1 MTSSPTG
8 RSSRPGMLHRLA
20 AGVAHALVTLISL
33 PFLLLMLPLFLPVI
47 VLDWLTGLIRGD
59 ARGTFPTW
67 RDDLEPE
74 LPHDAS
80 PEDERRALRET
91 RANMAAQILELARS
105 GAGSDA
111 GGPGVSADV
120 DLVLPPVTDAGHPVI
135 LRIDDP
141 DDCYI
146 TVICP
151 GGTGDWCFAAY
162 DDPDPD
168 GRILALAAATLR
180 GEVERRRIGR
190 RDHTLAYVPGSQA
203 WLDIDARVLQPTW

>member
-47 VLDWLTGLIRGD
+47 VL
-59 ARGTFPTW
+59 
-67 RDDLEPE
+67 
-74 LPHDAS
+74 DAS